1 MSEVFELDQLQAQR
15 VQAGRSYLEFLRVQ
29 AMSAGIYVLPVG
41 GNDPQSHHSQDEIYY
56 VISGAG
62 KVRLGKDEQRVE
74 QGSVIFVEA
83 GLEHRFFDIER
94 QLVLLIAFA
103 PAEEAQ

>member
-15 VQAGRSYLEFLRVQ
+15 VEAGRSYLEFTRVPT
-29 AMSAGIYVLPVG
+29 MSAGIYVLPVG
-41 GNDPQSHHSQDEIYY
+41 GNDPQSPHSQDEIYY

-83 GLEHRFFDIER
+83 GLEHRFFDIKR
-94 QLVLLIAFA
+94 QLVLLVAFA
-103 PAEEAQ
+103 PAEEGQ

>member
-1 MSEVFELDQLQAQR
+1 MSEIFALDQLLTKL
-15 VQAGRSYLEFLRVQ
+15 VQSGRSHLEFVRVP

-41 GNDPQSHHSQDEIYY
+41 GNDPQSPHSQDEIYY

-94 QLVLLIAFA
+94 QLVLLVAFA
-103 PAEEAQ
+103 PAEEGQ